1 MGKLQTLAF
10 GAAAVSVMCAGI
22 IGGTVLRTQADIK
35 QVSQSGTIKLG
46 NVAGIQKEGL
56 ELSESEYFFQLAE
69 LIQRNYVE
77 PIEIDQA
84 MASGAIRGAIG
95 SLLDP
100 ESQFFSKEAF
110 ASYQKM
116 LRGEY
121 EGIGVDLR
129 FLYDEKELGKLREK
143 SRDTDTLLLLP
154 VIEVSAVMPNSPANK
169 AGIEAGDRILKVNDK
184 WIVTGEDIR
193 KLRDMQTQVTEKKLD
208 ASELTKFRDILQ
220 ERVKSN
226 IPGGK
231 VREKLMVGTE
241 GTVKLTWIRDGKEM
255 SADVGKANLK
265 VPAVTENEVRFFG
278 DSNLEASKLPETID
292 LRNSGPGDL
301 DTMTRLLTD
310 LLPSGVYGQIVREK
324 GDAKDFSLEGRGT
337 GEKRFRLMT
346 DSSTTGV
353 SAIFAHALVG
363 AGLATIE
370 GKLPP
375 DPKWIQV
382 QRMPDGSGY
391 TLNTGIFRAKTA
403 VSKNETAEVIR

>member
-1 MGKLQTLAF
+1 MAKLQTFAF
-10 GAAAVSVMCAGI
+10 GAAVLCLGCAGV
-22 IGGTVLRTQADIK
+22 IGGTILRTQAEIK
-35 QVSQSGTIKLG
+35 QVSQSGTIKLS
-46 NVAGIQKEGL
+46 NVAGIQQQGL

-84 MASGAIRGAIG
+84 MASGAIRGAVG

-116 LRGEY
+116 LHGEY

-154 VIEVSAVMPNSPANK
+154 VIEVSAVMPGSPANK
-169 AGIEAGDRILKVNDK
+169 AGLEAGDRILKVNDK

-231 VREKLMVGTE
+231 VREKLMVGSE
-241 GTVKLTWIRDGKEM
+241 GTVKVTWVRNGKEM
-255 SADVGKANLK
+255 SADIGKAKLK
-265 VPAVTENEVRFFG
+265 VPAMLESEVRFFS
-278 DSNLEASKLPETID
+278 DSPLEATKLPATLD

-301 DTMTRLLTD
+301 DTMTRLLSD

-324 GDAKDFSLEGRGT
+324 GDAKDFRVEGKGA
-337 GEKRFRLMT
+337 GDKRFTLIT
-346 DSSTTGV
+346 DRSTTGV

-363 AGLATIE
+363 AGLATVE

-391 TLNTGIFRAKTA
+391 TLNTGIFRAKTS
-403 VSKNETAEVIR
+403 VSQNNSAEVIR